1 MSSTRCILTA
11 APPRPSVWSV
21 VGPMKSVGLR
31 GSQGNDFWPDSNTPI
46 AKEGM
51 RMVPRRVKTR
61 RLTESL
67 QGWTQLI
74 HVGLRGFQGK
84 GQKIIWYNLC
94 CRMSGASMPAVLVA
108 QCHGMCACTW
118 SCTMNLFWSL
128 ELFAHK
134 FSLRLTSEDST
145 PPSYPREEKR
155 QHGSA

>member
-1 MSSTRCILTA
+1 MRCFPGDDDEWIPDDFSCSQSTVPDVPSLMSILRYPDSNTPTA
-11 APPRPSVWSV
+11 LNGVWLV
-21 VGPMKSVGLR
+21 PSVGLR

-51 RMVPRRVKTR
+51 RMVPRRVKAR

-108 QCHGMCACTW
+108 QCHGMCACT
-118 SCTMNLFWSL
+118 
-128 ELFAHK
+128 
-134 FSLRLTSEDST
+134 
-145 PPSYPREEKR
+145 
-155 QHGSA
+155 